1 VPGSPTFVVVGAGQ
15 AGASAVESLRAW
27 GFDGRVVLIGEE
39 SVRPYERPPLS
50 KEYLRGQATFED
62 AAVHSSDFYRAHG
75 IDLLLS
81 TRTTGLDLQTQCVT
95 LDSRVDLHYDRLL
108 LATGA
113 VPRRLDVPGA
123 ELDGVYFLRT
133 VADADAIRHANNS
146 ATRAV
151 VIGAGWVGAEV
162 AASFRQVGLEVA
174 LVDPNTTPLERSLGP
189 VIGEVWR
196 DLHAA
201 HGVELH
207 FGVKV
212 EAIVGNG
219 RASVVRLND
228 GNTVNCDLVVVG
240 VGVVPRTELAARAGI
255 EVHDG
260 VVVDQHLETSVPGVF
275 AAGDVANAYHPVFRS
290 RIRVEHWLSALTQGP
305 TAAANMLG
313 YHARH
318 DRIPWFASQQ
328 YDLYMEYTGHAEA
341 SDELV
346 TRGSLSGREFVAFWL
361 RDGRV
366 RAGLTANVLGVARHI
381 RALVSSGRRF
391 DVRTLGDPAVG
402 LDELANDPARA
413 APPPESQLIPPFTT
427 RRLPRGNAPV

>member
-1 VPGSPTFVVVGAGQ
+1 VPGSSTFVVVGAGQ

-39 SVRPYERPPLS
+39 PLRPYERPPLS

-62 AAVHSSDFYRAHG
+62 AAVHASDFYEAQS
-75 IDLLLS
+75 IELLLS
-81 TRTTGLDLQTQCVT
+81 TRTTGLDLPTQCVT
-95 LDSRVDLHYDRLL
+95 LDSGVDVHYDRLL

-113 VPRRLDVPGA
+113 APRRLDAPGA
-123 ELDGVYFLRT
+123 ELDGVYCLRT
-133 VADADAIRHANNS
+133 VTDADTIRHAEAS

-174 LVDPNTTPLERSLGP
+174 LVDPNTTPMERALGP
-189 VIGEVWR
+189 AIGAVWR

-201 HGVELH
+201 HDVELH

-219 RASVVRLND
+219 RASGVRLSD
-228 GNTVNCDLVVVG
+228 GITVNCDLVVVG
-240 VGVVPRTELAARAGI
+240 VGVVPRIELATEAGI
-255 EVHDG
+255 EIDNG

-328 YDLYMEYTGHAEA
+328 YDLYMEYTGHAEGA
-341 SDELV
+341 DELV
-346 TRGSLSGREFVAFWL
+346 TRGSLSDRQFVAFWL
-361 RDGRV
+361 RDGQV
-366 RAGLTANVLGVARHI
+366 RAGLAANLLGEARHI
-381 RALVSSGRRF
+381 RSLVSSGRRL
-391 DVRTLGDPAVG
+391 DVRTLADPAVG
-402 LDELANDPARA
+402 LDEIVSDLARTD
-413 APPPESQLIPPFTT
+413 PPP
-427 RRLPRGNAPV
+427 A

>member
-1 VPGSPTFVVVGAGQ
+1 MPTDAASVQVPGSSTFVVVGAGQ

-39 SVRPYERPPLS
+39 PVRPYERPPLS
-50 KEYLRGQATFED
+50 KDYLRGQATFED
-62 AAVHSSDFYRAHG
+62 AAVHASDFYQTQG
-75 IDLLLS
+75 IELLLS
-81 TRTTGLDLQTQCVT
+81 TRTTGVDLPTQCLT
-95 LDSRVDLHYDRLL
+95 LDSGVNLHYDRLL

-113 VPRRLDVPGA
+113 IPRRLDVPGA
-123 ELDGVYFLRT
+123 GLEGVYCLRT
-133 VADADAIRHANNS
+133 VADADAICRAESS
-146 ATRAV
+146 ASRAL

-162 AASFRQVGLEVA
+162 TASLRQVGLEVA
-174 LVDPNTTPLERSLGP
+174 LVDPNTTPMERVLGP
-189 VIGEVWR
+189 AVGEVWR
-196 DLHAA
+196 DLHSA

-219 RASVVRLND
+219 RVSAVRLND
-228 GNTVNCDLVVVG
+228 GNTLSCDLVVVG
-240 VGVVPRTELAARAGI
+240 VGVVPRTELAVAAGI
-255 EVHDG
+255 EVNDG
-260 VVVDQHLETSVPGVF
+260 IVVDQYLETSIRGIF

-290 RIRVEHWLSALTQGP
+290 QIRVEHWLSALTQGP

-313 YHARH
+313 HRARH

-346 TRGSLSGREFVAFWL
+346 TRGSLSDREFVAFWL
-361 RDGRV
+361 RDGQV
-366 RAGLTANVLGVARHI
+366 RAGLTANVLGEARHI

-391 DVRTLGDPAVG
+391 DVRTLADPALG
-402 LDELANDPARA
+402 LDELVSDLRHADP
-413 APPPESQLIPPFTT
+413 
-427 RRLPRGNAPV
+427 LPA